1 MFSLL
6 PTMIEEFMRW
16 SWAQIEPFYRDL
28 ENRPVEAST
37 AAAWLADWTR
47 LEARVYET
55 YQRLYVAIT
64 VNTVD
69 MDAQQRY
76 RTFLDDVY
84 PHTQAAGQRLKEK
97 LLASGLEF
105 PGMEIPL
112 RNMRAEVEIFRSEN
126 LPLLAQE
133 MKLSSEYDRIVG
145 AQTVTLDGK
154 EVTLAQLE
162 PEFQSQDRSQRE
174 RAWRMAMQ
182 RWLDD
187 RQEINELW
195 ARFIDLRGQLATNTA
210 LPDYRAYRWKQ
221 LLRFDYTP
229 QDCARFHAA
238 IEQVAVP
245 AAQRLYEKRRRTLGL
260 DALRPWDLTVDL
272 YGLPPLRPFQNVEDL
287 ERGVAI
293 IFQRVDPQLRAYYEV
308 MRREGLLDLGNRKSK
323 APGGYTTEF
332 TLAHRPFVFA
342 NAVGIHDDIQTLL
355 HEGGHAFHVFETA
368 HLPYLQQLQVGME
381 FGEVASMAMELL
393 AAPYLDDEE
402 AGFYTPQQ
410 AARARIEFL
419 DASIRFWPYMAVVD
433 AFQHWAYE
441 NPGPARQAEN
451 CDARWAELW
460 ARFMPG
466 VDWSGLEQELV
477 TGWQRKL
484 HIHQVPFYY
493 IEYGI
498 AQLGAF
504 QVWRN
509 ARRDQAGA
517 LAVYRQALS
526 LGGTVSLPQLYAAAG
541 AKFAFD
547 AETLA
552 QAVEL
557 GEQTIEDLE
566 TMIQA

>member
-332 TLAHRPFVFA
+332 TLAHRPFIFA

-368 HLPYLQQLQVGME
+368 HLPYLQQKEDVPTE
-381 FGEVASMAMELL
+381 FAEVASMTMELL
-393 AAPYLDDEE
+393 GQPYL
-402 AGFYTPQQ
+402 AKPTGFYEPAD
-410 AARARIEFL
+410 AARANIEHL
-419 DASIRFWPYMAVVD
+419 EGLIRFWPYMAVVD
-433 AFQHWAYE
+433 AFQHWVYTH
-441 NPGPARQAEN
+441 QAEAADPAN
-451 CDARWAELW
+451 CDAKWGELW
-460 ARFMPG
+460 GRFMKG
-466 VDWSGLEQELV
+466 QDWTGLDDAMV
-477 TGWQRKL
+477 TGWHRKL
-484 HIHQVPFYY
+484 HIFEIPFYY
-493 IEYGI
+493 VEYGL
-498 AQLGAF
+498 AQLGAV

-509 ARRDQAGA
+509 SLQDERKAIGDYRAA
-517 LAVYRQALS
+517 LALGNTVALPKLFEAS
-526 LGGTVSLPQLYAAAG
+526 GATLTPDVATLGAC
-541 AKFAFD
+541 
-547 AETLA
+547 
-552 QAVEL
+552 VEL
-557 GEQTIEDLE
+557 IESTIARLEQ
-566 TMIQA
+566 A

>member
-97 LLASGLEF
+97 LLASGLEI

-145 AQTVTLDGK
+145 AQTVTLEDR

-162 PEFQSQDRSQRE
+162 PEFQNPDRSQRE

-187 RQEINELW
+187 RQEISELW
-195 ARFIDLRGQLATNTA
+195 ARFIDLRGQLAANTA

-245 AAQRLYEKRRRTLGL
+245 AAQRLYEKRRRALGL
-260 DALRPWDLTVDL
+260 DVLRPWDLTVDL
-272 YGLPPLRPFQNVEDL
+272 YGLPPLRPFQDVADL

-332 TLAHRPFVFA
+332 TLAHRPFIFA

-441 NPGPARQAEN
+441 NPSPARQAEN
-451 CDARWAELW
+451 CDAQWAELW
-460 ARFMPG
+460 GRFMPG
-466 VDWSGLEQELV
+466 VDWSGLEQEVV

-493 IEYGI
+493 IEYGL

-526 LGGTVSLPQLYAAAG
+526 LGGAVPLPQLYAAAG
-541 AKFAFD
+541 ANFAFD
-547 AETLA
+547 AHTLA
-552 QAVEL
+552 QAVDL
-557 GEQTIEDLE
+557 AEQTIQDLE
-566 TMIQA
+566 TMLQP